1 MVASHDDR
9 DRDTRID
16 AMTSALILVFGDR
29 AIEIAE
35 RQAISDI
42 GRTGPPSPGGLLPPS
57 CASAERLAGKGG
69 ASRYASPPPSARYSS
84 TRFAARASRV
94 CTSDCWAV

>member
-16 AMTSALILVFGDR
+16 AMTNALILVFGDR

-42 GRTGPPSPGGLLPPS
+42 GRTGPSHTWRAIAAKLR
-57 CASAERLAGKGG
+57 ER
-69 ASRYASPPPSARYSS
+69 
-84 TRFAARASRV
+84 
-94 CTSDCWAV
+94 